1 MLKGSKTERR
11 RGDLFVLLAA
21 VIWGV
26 AFYFQKTAMTHIGPL
41 LFIGLRGSLAALA
54 LLPLAFIEQKNS
66 KQPLKDLIPIAF
78 LGGAM
83 FFIAGSIQQYGLIS
97 ATVTNTGFLTAIYVV
112 FTPFFYWL
120 IKRQRPTRV
129 TWIAVVLAFVGVLG
143 LSGGSLTGLSEG
155 DFLVSLSSV
164 FWALLLITTG
174 ESSKWKRPLTYTCM
188 QFAVVGLLGLVFAH
202 VFETIEIQ
210 AIKQSVV
217 SIVYVGLLST
227 AFTFALMA
235 LALKHMP
242 APRASVL
249 LSTETLFAAA
259 AGYILL
265 GERLS
270 LIGWVGAI
278 LILMAV
284 LVLTKERS
292 LS

>member
-1 MLKGSKTERR
+1 
-11 RGDLFVLLAA
+11 
-21 VIWGV
+21 
-26 AFYFQKTAMTHIGPL
+26 
-41 LFIGLRGSLAALA
+41 
-54 LLPLAFIEQKNS
+54 
-66 KQPLKDLIPIAF
+66 
-78 LGGAM
+78 
-83 FFIAGSIQQYGLIS
+83 
-97 ATVTNTGFLTAIYVV
+97 
-112 FTPFFYWL
+112 
-120 IKRQRPTRV
+120 
-129 TWIAVVLAFVGVLG
+129 
-143 LSGGSLTGLSEG
+143 
-155 DFLVSLSSV
+155 
-164 FWALLLITTG
+164 
-174 ESSKWKRPLTYTCM
+174 
-188 QFAVVGLLGLVFAH
+188 
-202 VFETIEIQ
+202 
-210 AIKQSVV
+210 V

>member
-1 MLKGSKTERR
+1 MLKISMAERTR
-11 RGDLFVLLAA
+11 ADLLVLLAA

-26 AFYFQKTAMTHIGPL
+26 AFYFQKTAMSHVGPL

-54 LLPLAFIEQKNS
+54 LLPLAYIEQKKS
-66 KQPLKDLIPIAF
+66 KQSLKDLIPIAV
-78 LGGAM
+78 LGGFI
-83 FFIAGSIQQYGLIS
+83 FFVAGSIQQYGLIS

-112 FTPFFYWL
+112 LTPLFYWL
-120 IKRQRPTRV
+120 IKRQRPTPI
-129 TWIAVVLAFVGVLG
+129 TWVAVFLAFVGVWG
-143 LSGGSLTGLSEG
+143 LSGGSLTNLSKG
-155 DFLVSLSSV
+155 DLLVALSSI

-174 ESSKWKRPLTYTCM
+174 ESSKWARPLTYTCI
-188 QFAVVGLLGLVFAH
+188 QFAVVGLLGILSAH
-202 VFETIEIQ
+202 VFETIDIQ
-210 AIKQSVV
+210 AIRQSAV
-217 SIVYVGLLST
+217 SIIYVGLLST

-270 LIGWVGAI
+270 LIAWVGAI
-278 LILMAV
+278 FILAAV

-292 LS
+292 

>member
-1 MLKGSKTERR
+1 MSSNTDA
-11 RGDLFVLLAA
+11 RGADLLVLLAA

-26 AFYFQKTAMTHIGPL
+26 AFYFQKTAMGHIGPL

-54 LLPLAFIEQKNS
+54 LLPLALVEQKKS
-66 KQPLKDLIPIAF
+66 KQPLKNLIPIAT
-78 LGGAM
+78 LGGAI

-112 FTPFFYWL
+112 LTPFLFWL

-129 TWIAVVLAFVGVLG
+129 TWIAVLLAFVGVWG
-143 LSGGSLTGLSEG
+143 LSGGSLTGLSKG
-155 DFLVSLSSV
+155 DLLVSLSSI

-174 ESSKWKRPLTYTCM
+174 EASKWKRPLTYTCI
-188 QFAVVGLLGLVFAH
+188 QFFVVGLLGLLSAYA
-202 VFETIEIQ
+202 FESIEVV
-210 AIKQSVV
+210 AIRQSAV
-217 SIVYVGLLST
+217 SILYVGLLST

-259 AGYILL
+259 AGYVFL
-265 GERLS
+265 GERLP
-270 LIGWVGAI
+270 LIGWVGAA

-284 LVLTKERS
+284 LVLTRERS
-292 LS
+292 